1 MDRWLGLVKTP
12 HVHRQPSGK
21 VNNSAR
27 GQRWRRIISGQ
38 AVVVQCLAQHGLS
51 LARVQRLA
59 RRICALKTAHR
70 LRLCIACS
78 KTFPGY
84 LAAAFDIFCCISAHA
99 RRVALSVVRSTVG
112 LGDCLCDCARL
123 LELRGSAGFGA
134 AFGGD
139 VACGCCECL
148 RRPAAY
154 SVRSPE
160 VFGDVDRS

>member
-1 MDRWLGLVKTP
+1 MPFPGQGLY
-12 HVHRQPSGK
+12 
-21 VNNSAR
+21 
-27 GQRWRRIISGQ
+27 
-38 AVVVQCLAQHGLS
+38 
-51 LARVQRLA
+51 
-59 RRICALKTAHR
+59 ALCQLAHR

-99 RRVALSVVRSTVG
+99 RRVALSGVQSTVG

-123 LELRGSAGFGA
+123 LELRASAVSGA

-139 VACGCCECL
+139 VVCGWCECL
-148 RRPAAY
+148 RWRPAAY

-160 VFGDVDRS
+160 AFGDVDRS

>member
-1 MDRWLGLVKTP
+1 MDF
-12 HVHRQPSGK
+12 PSRGS
-21 VNNSAR
+21 SASR
-27 GQRWRRIISGQ
+27 G
-38 AVVVQCLAQHGLS
+38 AE
-51 LARVQRLA
+51 
-59 RRICALKTAHR
+59 RICALKTAHR

-139 VACGCCECL
+139 VACG
-148 RRPAAY
+148 
-154 SVRSPE
+154 
-160 VFGDVDRS
+160 